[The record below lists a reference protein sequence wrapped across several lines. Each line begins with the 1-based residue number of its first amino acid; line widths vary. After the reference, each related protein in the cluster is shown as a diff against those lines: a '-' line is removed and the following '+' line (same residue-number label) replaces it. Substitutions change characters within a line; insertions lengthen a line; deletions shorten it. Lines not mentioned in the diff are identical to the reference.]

1 MGKTHTAVVIGGGLS
16 GLAAGYLL
24 REEAAKAG
32 ISLGVTVLEGDART
46 GGKIG
51 TLAERGFH
59 CEIGPNGFLDNKP
72 FTLALVKR
80 MGMED
85 RLLRSNDSARKR
97 YIFTGGKMRQ
107 LPESPMAFLASD
119 LMSWGGKIRIAQE
132 FFVQQKKLAAGEDET
147 LGDFVRRRLGG
158 EALEKLIDPMASGI
172 FAGDPEEMS
181 LRACFG
187 KIVALEDRYGGL
199 IRGML
204 ALQREKK
211 AAGVKQQASAGPGGV
226 LFSFRGGL
234 QEIIDG
240 LATRLGPGSVLT
252 GARATS
258 LARRG
263 QGAQTT
269 WEVHLG
275 SQGGKNG
282 AGRSISCDLV
292 VLAIPAYDAADLLAP
307 FDHGIAATMRTIPY
321 AGMAVVHLG
330 YDDRSLPAPLDGFGF
345 LIPGSEHR
353 RILGGLW
360 ASSIFAGRA
369 PEGKVLIT
377 VMMGGAK
384 DPGIRARSE
393 EEVVQTAR
401 AELRHTMGIA
411 DEPAFVKSLR
421 WDNAIPQYTFGHLNR
436 VESIDRRLG
445 SDHPGLF
452 LTGNA
457 FRGIGVNDCV
467 AGGEKAAAAGVEHLK
482 KIP

>member
-24 REEAAKAG
+24 REAAVKAG

-51 TLAERGFH
+51 TLSEQGFR

-72 FTLALVKR
+72 FTLALVAR

-107 LPESPMAFLASD
+107 LPESPVAFLQSD
-119 LMSWGGKIRIAQE
+119 LMSWGGKIRIARE
-132 FFVQQKKLAAGEDET
+132 FFVQQKKLHAGEDET
-147 LGDFVRRRLGG
+147 LGDFVRRRLGA

-181 LRACFG
+181 LKACFG

-204 ALQREKK
+204 ALKRERK
-211 AAGVKQQASAGPGGV
+211 AAGAKQETSAGPGGA
-226 LFSFRGGL
+226 LYSFREGL

-240 LATRLGPGSVLT
+240 LAARLGPGSVLT
-252 GARATS
+252 GARVSA

-263 QGAQTT
+263 SS
-269 WEVHLG
+269 WEVRFG
-275 SQGGKNG
+275 EG
-282 AGRSISCDLV
+282 AGRALACDLV

-307 FDHGIAATMRTIPY
+307 YDHGIAATMRTIPY

-330 YDDRSLPAPLDGFGF
+330 YEERALPAPLDGFGF

-369 PEGKVLIT
+369 PEGRVLIT

-393 EEVVQTAR
+393 EEVVEIAR

-411 DEPAFVKSLR
+411 AESVFVRALR

-436 VESIDRRLG
+436 VETIDRRLA
-445 SDHPGLF
+445 SDHPGIL

-467 AGGEKAAAAGVEHLK
+467 AGGEKAAVAGVEHLK